1 MEILRTLDALL
12 IRIIHPILIVVGL
25 SVATLLA
32 VGIFSRAILGAP
44 IFGLEELMLIG
55 IMWFYMLG
63 AALASRERSHL
74 SADFI
79 KVMTRNQKIWK
90 VAGIAS
96 TAISLLVACM
106 FVTWAWDLASW
117 GVKKGQSTPVFG
129 IPWWISQSS
138 LFVASILFVIY
149 LTRDLIQEILGTTP
163 TDDRETSETEA
174 S

>member
-1 MEILRTLDALL
+1 MGLLRTLDGIL
-12 IRIIHPILIVVGL
+12 IRVIHPILVTVGL
-25 SVATLLA
+25 AVALMLA
-32 VGIFSRAILGAP
+32 VGIFSRAVLGAP

-74 SADFI
+74 SADFV
-79 KVMTRNQKIWK
+79 KVLSGNPK
-90 VAGIAS
+90 VWRAAALIS
-96 TAISLLVACM
+96 TAISLFIAIM
-106 FVTWAWDLASW
+106 FVTWAWDLFSW

-138 LFVASILFVIY
+138 LFVASILFVLY
-149 LTRDLIQEILGTTP
+149 LTRDLVNEITGKRTS
-163 TDDRETSETEA
+163 DETNTSKSEA

>member
-1 MEILRTLDALL
+1 MGLLKTLDALL
-12 IRIIHPILIVVGL
+12 IRVIHPILIFMGL
-25 SVATLLA
+25 AVALMLA
-32 VGIFSRAILGAP
+32 VGIFSRVILGAP

-79 KVMTRNQKIWK
+79 KVISSNSK
-90 VAGIAS
+90 VWRAAALVS
-96 TAISLLVACM
+96 TGISLFIAIM
-106 FVTWAWDLASW
+106 FVTWAWDLFSW
-117 GVKKGQSTPVFG
+117 GVQKGQSTPVFG

-138 LFVASILFVIY
+138 LFVASILFVAY
-149 LTRDLIQEILGTTP
+149 LTRDFINEILGRP
-163 TDDRETSETEA
+163 HADQVESSETEA